1 MMINDDIEEHCS
13 DFLNSVQFNRNSCNQ
28 VKSSAAHHQ
37 MIQLNNLSPEGILSH
52 FDLMKKYIFLFQL
65 PFEYSEKK
73 ESCARAD
80 YEAHLIGRLIPQI

>member
-1 MMINDDIEEHCS
+1 
-13 DFLNSVQFNRNSCNQ
+13 
-28 VKSSAAHHQ
+28 
-37 MIQLNNLSPEGILSH
+37 MIQLNDLSPEGILSH

-73 ESCARAD
+73 ELCARAD